1 MIQRAMELIEKSER
15 PVVFT
20 GAGMSSESGMR
31 TFRGEDGLWKEF
43 SPEKL
48 SSMEGLLADPK
59 TVWEWY
65 KMRFM
70 RTEGVKPHRGYLAL
84 TALQNK
90 KKSLPVITQNVDGLH
105 REAGQTDV
113 LEIHGSMRTASC
125 IRKCGWTAELNRNLI
140 QSLPPLCPGCGSILK
155 PDIVL
160 FGEPLPHEAISR
172 AYRLAE
178 ECDLMLVIGTSV
190 QVWPAAGI
198 PFTALENQA
207 YIIEINPSRTEL
219 PRSERVISIRRKA
232 GEILPLVTGTLQER
246 E

>member
-1 MIQRAMELIEKSER
+1 MIQHAIELIEKSER

-48 SSMEGLLADPK
+48 SSIEGLMEDPE

-65 KMRFM
+65 RMRFM
-70 RTEGVKPHRGYLAL
+70 TTEGVKPHRGYLAL
-84 TALQNK
+84 TALQNRK
-90 KKSLPVITQNVDGLH
+90 KALPVITQNVDGLH

-113 LEIHGSMRTASC
+113 LEIHGSMRSASC
-125 IRKCGWTAELNRNLI
+125 IKKCGFTVELNRDLV
-140 QSLPPLCPGCGSILK
+140 QSLPPLCTNCGAILK

-160 FGEPLPHEAISR
+160 FGEPLPHELISR
-172 AYRLAE
+172 AYGLAE
-178 ECDLMLVIGTSV
+178 ECDVMLVIGTSV

-198 PFTALENQA
+198 PFAALENGA
-207 YIIEINPSRTEL
+207 HIIEINPSRTEL

-232 GEILPLVTGTLQER
+232 GEILPLLTGTLQESL
-246 E
+246 

>member
-1 MIQRAMELIEKSER
+1 MSMK

-31 TFRGEDGLWKEF
+31 TFRGEDGLWKEY

-48 SSMEGLLADPK
+48 SSIEGLLRDPK
-59 TVWEWY
+59 VVWEWY
-65 KMRFM
+65 RMRFM
-70 RTEGVKPHRGYLAL
+70 RTEGVKPHPGYLAL
-84 TALQNK
+84 TALEK
-90 KKSLPVITQNVDGLH
+90 RKGALPVITQNVDGLH
-105 REAGQTDV
+105 LEAGQTDV

-125 IRKCGWTAELNRNLI
+125 IKKCGHTEEVTTELV
-140 QSLPPLCPGCGSILK
+140 QVLPPLCPNCGALLK

-160 FGEPLPHEAISR
+160 FGEPLPQDIISR
-172 AYRLAE
+172 AYHLAE

-198 PFTALENQA
+198 PFAALESGA
-207 YIIEINPSRTEL
+207 HIIDINPSRTEL

-232 GEILPLVTGTLQER
+232 GEILPLITGTLQESS
-246 E
+246 

>member
-1 MIQRAMELIEKSER
+1 MIQRAVELIGKSLR

-31 TFRGEDGLWKEF
+31 TFRGEDGLWKEY

-48 SSMEGLLADPK
+48 SSIQGLTEDPK

-65 KMRFM
+65 RMRFM
-70 RTEGVKPHRGYLAL
+70 RTEEIVPHAGYLAL
-84 TALQNK
+84 TALQDRK
-90 KKSLPVITQNVDGLH
+90 GSLPVITQNVDGLH
-105 REAGQTDV
+105 RESGQTDV

-125 IRKCGWTAELNRNLI
+125 IRKCGFSAGLDYALLEV
-140 QSLPPLCPGCGSILK
+140 LPPVCPACGSIMK

-160 FGEPLPHEAISR
+160 FGEPLPHQVIAR
-172 AYRLAE
+172 AYQLAE
-178 ECDLMLVIGTSV
+178 ECDVMLVIGTSV

-198 PFTALENQA
+198 PFAALEA
-207 YIIEINPSRTEL
+207 GAHIIEVNPSRTEL

-232 GEILPLVTGTLQER
+232 GEILPLLTGALQENQ
-246 E
+246 